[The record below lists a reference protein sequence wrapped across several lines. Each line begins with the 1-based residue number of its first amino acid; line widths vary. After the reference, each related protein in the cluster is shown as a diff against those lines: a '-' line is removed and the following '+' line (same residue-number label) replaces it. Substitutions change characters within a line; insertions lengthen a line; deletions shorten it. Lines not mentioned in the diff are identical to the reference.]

1 VQLRKGYVIV
11 IDTIGGLEMRRE
23 EVLEV
28 FAWAWLVFSIIG
40 AIIIGFSVEIIVAL
54 AVAIQGAVFSVFLLV
69 FSDLARTISIL
80 NNKVNNLDNNL
91 HSIVKN
97 DNRTQFADR
106 PKQVINKSNKDIIAE
121 TMDNMKGEDD
131 CDVSLVSNVAL
142 ISLRNGPSDI
152 HSFVGKVEKGKELDV
167 LSRQNEWVQ
176 VRTEEGIIGWVKDL
190 YLYKL

>member
-1 VQLRKGYVIV
+1 
-11 IDTIGGLEMRRE
+11 MRRE